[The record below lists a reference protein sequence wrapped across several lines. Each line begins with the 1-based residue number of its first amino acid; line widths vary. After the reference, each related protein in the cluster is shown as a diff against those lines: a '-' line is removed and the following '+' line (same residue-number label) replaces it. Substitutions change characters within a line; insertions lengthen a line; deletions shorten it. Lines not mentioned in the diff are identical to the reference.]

1 MPSVSISP
9 TAGPAD
15 TQMTPIP
22 RSRAVQLLAKVLD
35 TPWFDRETLATELV
49 VPVKALEAFIDG
61 KLPMPLDRQ
70 LCLALFVIE
79 TVPPLARLGYQLR
92 GQVKAAMAFE
102 AHSTATHASSPP
114 GAAFR

>member
-1 MPSVSISP
+1 L
-9 TAGPAD
+9 AD
-15 TQMTPIP
+15 
-22 RSRAVQLLAKVLD
+22 
-35 TPWFDRETLATELV
+35 ELV
-49 VPVKALEAFIDG
+49 VPLKAIDAFVDG

-79 TVPPLARLGYQLR
+79 KVPSLARLGYQLR

-102 AHSTATHASSPP
+102 AHSTATHATTPP

>member
-1 MPSVSISP
+1 MSS
-9 TAGPAD
+9 
-15 TQMTPIP
+15 IP

-35 TPWFDRETLATELV
+35 TPWFDRQTVADELV
-49 VPVKALEAFIDG
+49 VSVKTLEAFLEG
-61 KLPMPLDRQ
+61 KLAMPLDRQ

-79 TVPPLARLGYQLR
+79 KVPPLARLGYQLR

-102 AHSTATHASSPP
+102 AHATATHATSPP

>member
-1 MPSVSISP
+1 MAAS
-9 TAGPAD
+9 TNTGA
-15 TQMTPIP
+15 MTPIP
-22 RSRAVQLLAKVLD
+22 RSRAVHLLTKVLD
-35 TPWFDRETLATELV
+35 TPWFDRQTVADELV
-49 VPVKALEAFIDG
+49 VPVKALEAFVEG

-79 TVPPLARLGYQLR
+79 KVPPLARLGYQLR

-102 AHSTATHASSPP
+102 AHSTATHATNPP